1 MTTQLSLQSAIQA
14 IQNNGV
20 VVDIRDNAAYVDK
33 HVPGANHIPAA
44 ILQDRAPM
52 LISPRQTIIVF
63 SADAES
69 GQTAADLL
77 TAMRFPAV
85 AGFLIADFAEWEA
98 NGLPVGTGD
107 IEQILP
113 AEAEA
118 MLATSDSFRFV
129 DVREPH
135 EYASGHAPNAELIPL
150 GTVPDNVTNFDTDA
164 PTIIICR
171 SGGRSQQAAEFLG
184 KQGVKKLYNVA
195 GGTLGWI
202 AAGLPTE

>member
-20 VVDIRDNAAYVDK
+20 VVDIRDNSDYVAK
-33 HVPGANHIPAA
+33 HVPGAIHIPTA
-44 ILQDRAPM
+44 ILQDRSPM
-52 LISPRQTIIVF
+52 LLSPRQTIIVF
-63 SADAES
+63 SADADS
-69 GQTAADLL
+69 GQAAATQLA
-77 TAMRFPAV
+77 AMRFPAV
-85 AGFLIADFAEWEA
+85 AGYLVADFAEWEA
-98 NGLPVGTGD
+98 NGLPVGMGD

-150 GTVPDNVTNFDTDA
+150 GTVPEHAADFDADA